1 MVQIQRLNVSLSQGC
16 RGQIKRNHG
25 HTRYRILKKHGFI
38 KFEVEE
44 IQLANK
50 YEALAWICKNQLGR
64 RNLSP
69 ERKKFLLGKEYE
81 STKLAVGAPLGS
93 KHGIRKCGQNDHIFT
108 ESRTCQRIA
117 SEHGVGEKTVRRA
130 EKYSQGIDAAEE
142 AVPGAQEEILTG
154 RIKATDAQIAALPAI
169 PKEERPAILDE
180 LRKEKGKRNE
190 NLLSRPKPERPP
202 PKSAPPKPPEPPQNE
217 EPVAPEPVTPSPP
230 EEEIEPASNGP
241 PSFLQK
247 IQGHKRHLSE
257 EDMARLQASVDA
269 RYQDKAAATGSI
281 MLCELQGATE
291 EFIFRW
297 NVIFQE
303 HPDVLT
309 DKTCRKTIFELLDR
323 MTNYLKTIK
332 EEKL

>member
-1 MVQIQRLNVSLSQGC
+1 M
-16 RGQIKRNHG
+16 
-25 HTRYRILKKHGFI
+25 
-38 KFEVEE
+38 EE

-81 STKLAVGAPLGS
+81 STKLAVG
-93 KHGIRKCGQNDHIFT
+93 GQPGNCNPVK
-108 ESRTCQRIA
+108 RTCERIA
-117 SEHGVGEKTVRRA
+117 KEHGVGHATVQRA
-130 EKYSQGIDAAEE
+130 EKYAKGIDAAEE

-190 NLLSRPKPERPP
+190 NLLSRLKPERPP

-217 EPVAPEPVTPSPP
+217 EPAAPEPVTPSPP

-241 PSFLQK
+241 PSFLQS

-257 EDMARLQASVDA
+257 EDKARLKASVDA

-297 NVIFQE
+297 NVNFQE

-323 MTNYLKTIK
+323 ITNYLKTIK